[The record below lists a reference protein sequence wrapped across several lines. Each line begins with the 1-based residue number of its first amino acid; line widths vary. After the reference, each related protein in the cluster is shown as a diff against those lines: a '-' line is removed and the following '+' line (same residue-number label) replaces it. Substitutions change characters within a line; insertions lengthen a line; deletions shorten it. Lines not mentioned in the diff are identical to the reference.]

1 MNKVIGIQT
10 ARAGSKSVP
19 NKNITVVKGMPMYKH
34 NLNGMT
40 GCKLVDKVIIT
51 TDIDEIFQESHPKLS
66 ILRRSSALSGD
77 SASHSETI
85 REALFKYENDNE
97 EYFDIVVVTLG
108 NSMSCNAH
116 DLESAILKLT
126 SSEDLSSVI
135 SVSKF
140 NMFNPFRAY
149 VKDEDNCLTTF
160 IPQNEICSRSKDS
173 INDKNSAGDI
183 YYFNG
188 GFWVIRREALIEEDG
203 LLPFPW
209 LGSNIGYFEQ
219 KTEME
224 IDDHWQLNY
233 LANR

>member
-1 MNKVIGIQT
+1 MNRVIGIQT

-34 NLNGMT
+34 NLNGMID
-40 GCKLVDKVIIT
+40 CKLVNKVVIT
-51 TDIDEIFQESHPKLS
+51 TDIDEIFQESHQKLTV
-66 ILRRSSALSGD
+66 LRRSSALSGD

-85 REALFKYENDNE
+85 REALFKYERDNDE
-97 EYFDIVVVTLG
+97 HFDIVVITLG
-108 NSMSCNAH
+108 NSMSCNAN
-116 DLESAILKLT
+116 DLENAILKLVN
-126 SSEDLSSVI
+126 SDELSSVI

-149 VKDEDNCLTTF
+149 VKDKGNCLTTF
-160 IPQNEICSRSKDS
+160 IPQNEIFSRSKDS

-188 GFWVIRREALIEEDG
+188 GFWVIKRQALIEENG

-209 LGSNIGYFEQ
+209 LGDNIGYFEQ
-219 KTEME
+219 RTEME

-233 LANR
+233 LSNR